1 VSLRLVSPAEHLPDL
16 KSGPYALSETSEPLA
31 ATTVHRL
38 TLPENT
44 PRGLYLLQLRLER
57 PDGNAQGRGSFYL
70 RPVRVTRGAP
80 LAPDAPLLAVVG
92 PDIRLH
98 DVQFEPGPQPGDLTV
113 RLEWST
119 IRRLA
124 INYKVSLRLLD
135 PEGNERFKVDP
146 QPGYGFTPTS
156 LWRPGERIGD
166 RYNLQSLPD
175 DLSPGD
181 GYRLLLLFYR
191 EPSHEVA
198 RVVLGPFALPLESPV
213 VFEPPP
219 RLFELPSLSSPL
231 DVDFADQIRLAGYEL
246 EAEAQALDL
255 TLWWVA
261 RRQPQKDYTVFVHLF
276 DPATETIVAQHDA
289 MPRQGSYPTSG
300 WLAGEVVSETVRL
313 SLDGAPP
320 GSYRLAVGLY
330 DLATADRLPAMAPD
344 GTLLPYQRLIL
355 PDEVEVPGE

>member
-1 VSLRLVSPAEHLPDL
+1 
-16 KSGPYALSETSEPLA
+16 
-31 ATTVHRL
+31 
-38 TLPENT
+38 
-44 PRGLYLLQLRLER
+44 
-57 PDGNAQGRGSFYL
+57 
-70 RPVRVTRGAP
+70 
-80 LAPDAPLLAVVG
+80 
-92 PDIRLH
+92 
-98 DVQFEPGPQPGDLTV
+98 
-113 RLEWST
+113 
-119 IRRLA
+119 
-124 INYKVSLRLLD
+124 
-135 PEGNERFKVDP
+135 
-146 QPGYGFTPTS
+146 
-156 LWRPGERIGD
+156 
-166 RYNLQSLPD
+166 
-175 DLSPGD
+175 
-181 GYRLLLLFYR
+181 
-191 EPSHEVA
+191 
-198 RVVLGPFALPLESPV
+198 
-213 VFEPPP
+213 
-219 RLFELPSLSSPL
+219 LPSLSSPL